1 MQQFDVGCTQAKQEI
16 ADFVHSILKPA
27 FSRKAISKDQYKE
40 IARRATHKAV
50 SNRPPS
56 QPSELEEK
64 EKSKLQSIVEQYI
77 QMAVKGKL

>member
-1 MQQFDVGCTQAKQEI
+1 M
-16 ADFVHSILKPA
+16 HSALKPA
-27 FSRKAISKDQYKE
+27 FSKKAISKDQYKE

-64 EKSKLQSIVEQYI
+64 EKSKLRGIVEQYI
-77 QMAVKGKL
+77 QLAVKGKL